1 MPRKKPLIS
10 VRNLTKKYKDLKAV
24 DDVTFDVEKG
34 SIFAFLGPNGAG
46 KSTTIRMLTTLT
58 QPTSGSLTI
67 DGIDVTEHPHDARK
81 RFGIVFQDPSLDED
95 LTAME
100 NLSYHAALYSVPKKL
115 REKRIKQALEL
126 VELQERKDDL
136 VKTFSGGMKRRL
148 EIARGL
154 IHHPQ
159 VLFLDEPTTGLDP
172 QTRTKIWNHIQAL
185 NKKEKLTIFLTTHYM
200 PEAEAVADR
209 IAVIDH
215 GTIKAQGTLADL
227 KEQTKAKDLDEA
239 FLNLTGRELRDEK
252 GDNNH
257 AQMRLARRLR

>member
-1 MPRKKPLIS
+1 MPGPLIN
-10 VRNLTKKYKDLKAV
+10 VKGLTKTYQDIKAV
-24 DDVTFDVEKG
+24 DDVTFQVKKG

-58 QPTSGSLTI
+58 KPTSGSLTI
-67 DGIDVTEHPHDARK
+67 DGIDVAHHPHDARK
-81 RFGIVFQDPSLDED
+81 RFGIVFQDPSLDDD
-95 LTAME
+95 LTALE

-115 REKRIKQALEL
+115 RKERIKQALDL

-154 IHHPQ
+154 IHHPK

-172 QTRTKIWNHIQAL
+172 QTRTKIWDHIQAL

-200 PEAEAVADR
+200 PEAEAVADH

-215 GTIKAQGTLADL
+215 GTIKAQGSLDDL
-227 KEQTKAKDLDEA
+227 KAQTDAETLDEA
-239 FLNLTGRELRDEK
+239 FLTLTGRELRDQR
-252 GDNNH
+252 GDNSH
-257 AQMRLARRLR
+257 AHMRLARRLR